1 MQEII
6 KQDKIALYCR
16 VSTNKQTNENQ
27 KIRLLKYAE
36 ENHVNYDLYEEVESS
51 RKTRPVK
58 AEIMTKA
65 RNGEYLA
72 IVVYKLD
79 RFARSFSEL
88 IMDVQELVNKN
99 IGFISISDTLDFS
112 TASGQLHFQ
121 ILSAFANF
129 EREIIRTRTIEG
141 IARAKMQGKKLGRP
155 KGAKDT
161 KPRPKSGY
169 YIREAKKRKGIDED
183 RGVFQS
189 LDAYLNK

>member
-1 MQEII
+1 
-6 KQDKIALYCR
+6 
-16 VSTNKQTNENQ
+16 
-27 KIRLLKYAE
+27 
-36 ENHVNYDLYEEVESS
+36 
-51 RKTRPVK
+51 
-58 AEIMTKA
+58 
-65 RNGEYLA
+65 
-72 IVVYKLD
+72 
-79 RFARSFSEL
+79 
-88 IMDVQELVNKN
+88 MDVQELVNKN